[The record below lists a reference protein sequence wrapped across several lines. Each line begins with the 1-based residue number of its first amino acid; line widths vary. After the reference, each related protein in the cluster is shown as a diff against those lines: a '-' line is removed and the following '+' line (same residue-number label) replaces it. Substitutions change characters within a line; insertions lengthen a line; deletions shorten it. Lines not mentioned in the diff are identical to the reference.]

1 VAWVVYV
8 LVSKTQ
14 RRTYVG
20 VTNDVEHRVL
30 QHEGRL
36 PGGASSTR
44 AARPWSLGAMYGPF
58 ATRGAA
64 QRAEARVK
72 ALTGRARLTW
82 DGSLERLTTRDV
94 ARPARSSRK

>member
-1 VAWVVYV
+1 MAWVVYV
-8 LVSKTQ
+8 LVSKT
-14 RRTYVG
+14 RARTYVG

-64 QRAEARVK
+64 QRAEASVK
-72 ALTGRARLTW
+72 MLAGHARLVW
-82 DGSLERLTTRDV
+82 NGEHVRTRD
-94 ARPARSSRK
+94 RKSMRSRRSVS